1 MDIQERKRK
10 LLNSFANIE
19 DETTIEFLEA
29 YLSQK
34 HSPFSQEELKER
46 ALLSASDIQRGKYMS
61 QDDLEKES
69 KDW

>member
-10 LLNSFANIE
+10 LLKSFAEVE

-29 YLSQK
+29 YLGQK
-34 HSPFSQEELKER
+34 NSPFSQEELRER

-61 QDDLEKES
+61 QEDLEKES
-69 KDW
+69 RDW